1 MKIGIADYQAS
12 NLGSLSSA
20 LGEIK
25 VDHFISSNS
34 KDLEMADLI
43 LLPGVGSFAAGIQ
56 NLKETGLAE
65 TICEHAQKGKPVLG
79 ICLGMHLL
87 ASLGFEGGSTAGL
100 NLIPGEVLRLNP
112 SIDYRIPHMGWDIV
126 HYKEHTSF
134 VYFAH
139 SYYFQPSSNSE
150 VEIRSEYELGGQRY
164 PAHIQLGNVAGIQF
178 HPEKSG
184 PNGLNILVNS
194 IDTLAGNH

>member
-20 LGEIK
+20 LEEIEVK
-25 VDHFISSNS
+25 YFISSNA
-34 KDLEMADLI
+34 KELESADLI

-56 NLKETGLAE
+56 NLKQTGLAE

-87 ASLGFEGGSTAGL
+87 ATLGSEGGSIPGL
-100 NLIPGEVLRLNP
+100 NLIPGEILRLKP
-112 SIDYRIPHMGWDIV
+112 STDYRIPHMGWDRIR
-126 HYKEHTSF
+126 YKEQIRF

-139 SYYFQPSSNSE
+139 SYYFKPSSRAQVDIQSH
-150 VEIRSEYELGGQRY
+150 YELGDEIY
-164 PAHIQLGNVAGIQF
+164 PAHIQLEHIAGIQF

-184 PNGLNILVNS
+184 INGLEILADS
-194 IDTLAGNH
+194 IKALARII

>member
-20 LGEIK
+20 LEEIQ
-25 VDHFISSNS
+25 VDYYISSKS
-34 KDLEMADLI
+34 IDLEMADII
-43 LLPGVGSFAAGIQ
+43 LLPGVGSFTAGIQ
-56 NLKETGLAE
+56 NLIETGLAE
-65 TICEHAQKGKPVLG
+65 TICEHAKKGKPVLG

-87 ASLGFEGGSTAGL
+87 ASFGSEGGPTPGL
-100 NLIPGEVLRLNP
+100 NLIPGEVLRLKP
-112 SIDYRIPHMGWDIV
+112 SNDFRIPHMGWDRV
-126 HYKEHTSF
+126 RYKGQSSF

-139 SYYFQPSSNSE
+139 SYYFQPSGT
-150 VEIRSEYELGGQRY
+150 VEIEIKSEYELGGQRY

-184 PNGLNILVNS
+184 PNGLDILLDS
-194 IDTLAGNH
+194 ISTLAGKI

>member
-20 LGEIK
+20 LEEIE
-25 VDHFISSNS
+25 VEYFISSNT
-34 KDLEMADLI
+34 KELESADLI

-87 ASLGFEGGSTAGL
+87 ATTGSEGGSTPGL
-100 NLIPGEVLRLNP
+100 DLIPGEILRLKP
-112 SIDYRIPHMGWDIV
+112 SADYRIPHMGWDRIR
-126 HYKEHTSF
+126 YKEQASF

-139 SYYFQPSSNSE
+139 SYYFKPSGIVQ
-150 VEIRSEYELGGQRY
+150 VEIRSQYELGDEIY
-164 PAHIQLGNVAGIQF
+164 PAHIQLENIAGIQF

-184 PNGLNILVNS
+184 VNGLEILADS
-194 IDTLAGNH
+194 INTLARII

>member
-1 MKIGIADYQAS
+1 MKLGIADYQAS

-34 KDLEMADLI
+34 KELETADLI

-65 TICEHAQKGKPVLG
+65 TICEHAQKGKPILG

-87 ASLGFEGGSTAGL
+87 ASLGSEGGSTPGL
-100 NLIPGEVLRLNP
+100 NLIPGEVLRFNQ
-112 SIDYRIPHMGWDIV
+112 SIDYRVPHMGWDRV
-126 HYKEHTSF
+126 HYKGHASF

-139 SYYFQPSSNSE
+139 SYYFQPSSNVE
-150 VEIRSEYELGGQRY
+150 VEIRGEYELGGERY

-184 PNGLNILVNS
+184 SNGLDILLDSIGTLTGNI
-194 IDTLAGNH
+194 